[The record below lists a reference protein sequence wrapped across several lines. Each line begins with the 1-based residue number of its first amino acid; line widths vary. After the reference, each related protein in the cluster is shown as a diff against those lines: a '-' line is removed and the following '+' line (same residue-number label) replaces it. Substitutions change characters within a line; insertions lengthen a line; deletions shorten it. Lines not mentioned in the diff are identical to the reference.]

1 MLVSSLYYLLL
12 TFTGILG
19 LGFGT
24 VLPAV
29 QASWPAS
36 PWVGPAAAGLH
47 FIGAAAGAGWAGRWA
62 RARPEAWVAAGAVVL
77 GASALLTP
85 GVFRPEW
92 LLLLR
97 LTGGVGAGVIGVA
110 ALEHLLEALPR
121 EMGAAA
127 AGGAA
132 AAVSAGAAIAFWGGP
147 RLIPE
152 MGWQGA
158 VALPGGGLLGLSLA
172 VLVFAR
178 RTDPAASPMAA
189 ASRLP
194 LRRLLPLLA
203 AALVANG
210 AFGAGLLLLPLS
222 LDERAAFSPR
232 GAGALAAAA
241 AVATILAGPLVGVV
255 GDVAARR
262 RSLYSA
268 SAALLASIGLGFAL
282 RPADPGWGAAF
293 LAVAWGAAG
302 AGLPALF
309 PLAAARAGPE
319 GAQPARVA
327 LVTVCHLGAGMFL
340 LVAMTG
346 AGPFLW
352 VGLAAAAAGG
362 GLVALCVK
370 E

>member
-1 MLVSSLYYLLL
+1 
-12 TFTGILG
+12 
-19 LGFGT
+19 
-24 VLPAV
+24 
-29 QASWPAS
+29 
-36 PWVGPAAAGLH
+36 
-47 FIGAAAGAGWAGRWA
+47 
-62 RARPEAWVAAGAVVL
+62 VL
-77 GASALLTP
+77 GASALLAP
-85 GVFRPEW
+85 GVFRPE
-92 LLLLR
+92 LLLVLR

-158 VALPGGGLLGLSLA
+158 VALPGGSLLGVSLA
-172 VLVFAR
+172 VLLLAR
-178 RTDPAASPMAA
+178 RTEAVSSPMGAASLL
-189 ASRLP
+189 S

-203 AALVANG
+203 AAVVANG

-232 GAGALAAAA
+232 GAGTLAAAA
-241 AVATILAGPLVGVV
+241 AVATILAGPLVGLLGQVV
-255 GDVAARR
+255 ARR
-262 RSLYSA
+262 RPVYSA
-268 SAALLASIGLGFAL
+268 GALVLAAVAVAFAL
-282 RPADPGWGAAF
+282 RAERAGWEAGL

-309 PLAAARAGPE
+309 PLAASRAGPE

-327 LVTVCHLGAGMFL
+327 LAALCHLGAGMFL
-340 LVAMTG
+340 LAATRG
-346 AGPFLW
+346 AGAALW
-352 VGLAAAAAGG
+352 VGLAVAAAAGG
-362 GLVALCVK
+362 LVMLRVK

>member
-1 MLVSSLYYLLL
+1 MFLSGLCYLVLA
-12 TFTGILG
+12 FTGILG
-19 LGFGT
+19 VGFGT

-29 QASWPAS
+29 QASWPTS

-85 GVFRPEW
+85 GVFRPEL

-110 ALEHLLEALPR
+110 ALERLLEARPR
-121 EMGAAA
+121 ELGAAA

-132 AAVSAGAAIAFWGGP
+132 AAVQAGAAIAFWGGP
-147 RLIPE
+147 RLMPE
-152 MGWQGA
+152 IGWQGA
-158 VALPGGGLLGLSLA
+158 LALPGGSLLGVSLA
-172 VLVFAR
+172 VLLLAR
-178 RTDPAASPMAA
+178 RTEAVSSPMAA
-189 ASRLP
+189 ASLLP

-222 LDERAAFSPR
+222 LAEQAAFSPR
-232 GAGALAAAA
+232 GAGTLAAAA
-241 AVATILAGPLVGVV
+241 ALATILAGPLAGVL

-262 RSLYSA
+262 RSVYSA

-282 RPADPGWGAAF
+282 RPADSGWGAAF

-309 PLAAARAGPE
+309 PLAASRAGPE

-327 LVTVCHLGAGMFL
+327 LAAVCHLGAGTFL
-340 LVAMTG
+340 LAATRG
-346 AGPFLW
+346 AGAAPW
-352 VGLAAAAAGG
+352 VGLAVAAAAGG
-362 GLVALCVK
+362 LVTLCVR